1 MRDPARIPRILEAI
15 WKVWERD
22 PDLRLGQLIVNAIR
36 PSRPAPQ
43 IFGFE
48 DDKLEERLKNDRAPD
63 TPKHTA
69 DEVVL
74 SLTLNEAIVLM
85 AFLMRFR
92 DAGKL
97 KVEHPAEEQALYDL
111 AALVQQHL
119 ANELTSPEW
128 PLLLERARQ
137 AVIEGDT

>member
-15 WKVWERD
+15 WNVWERD

-48 DDKLEERLKNDRAPD
+48 DSKFEERLNNDRTED
-63 TPKHTA
+63 FPKHTA

-92 DAGKL
+92 DADKL
-97 KVEHPAEEQALYDL
+97 KIEHPAEEQALYDL
-111 AALVQQHL
+111 TALVQQHL
-119 ANELTSPEW
+119 TDELTDRAW
-128 PLLLERARQ
+128 LLLLEQARQ
-137 AVIEGDT
+137 AVLNDPV

>member
-15 WKVWERD
+15 GKVWELD

-48 DDKLEERLKNDRAPD
+48 DDKLEARLKNDLAPD

-74 SLTLNEAIVLM
+74 SLTLNEAMVLM

-92 DAGKL
+92 DTDKL
-97 KVEHPAEEQALYDL
+97 RVEHPAEQQALYDL

-119 ANELTSPEW
+119 TDELTSREW
-128 PLLLERARQ
+128 PLLLERARD
-137 AVIEGDT
+137 AVLTSPE

>member
-22 PDLRLGQLIVNAIR
+22 PDLRLGQLLVNAIR
-36 PSRPAPQ
+36 PSRPTPQ
-43 IFGFE
+43 VFGFE
-48 DDKLEERLKNDRAPD
+48 DSKLEERLQTYLAPD
-63 TPKHTA
+63 TPQHTD

-97 KVEHPAEEQALYDL
+97 KIEHPAEQQALYDL
-111 AALVQQHL
+111 TALVQQHL
-119 ANELTSPEW
+119 ADELTSREW
-128 PLLLERARQ
+128 ALLLERARQ
-137 AVIEGDT
+137 AVMEG

>member
-1 MRDPARIPRILEAI
+1 MRDPARIPRILEAVQ
-15 WKVWERD
+15 KVWERD

-36 PSRPAPQ
+36 PSRPTPQ

-48 DDKLEERLKNDRAPD
+48 DDKLEARLKNDFAPD

-74 SLTLNEAIVLM
+74 SLTLNEAVVLM

-92 DAGKL
+92 DTDTL
-97 KVEHPAEEQALYDL
+97 RVEHPAEQQALYDL

-119 ANELTSPEW
+119 TDELTSREW
-128 PLLLERARQ
+128 P
-137 AVIEGDT
+137 

>member
-43 IFGFE
+43 ISGFE
-48 DDKLEERLKNDRAPD
+48 DSKLEERLNNYLALD
-63 TPKHTA
+63 TPRHTA

-92 DAGKL
+92 DVDKL
-97 KVEHPAEEQALYDL
+97 KVEHPAEQQMLYDL

-119 ANELTSPEW
+119 GDELTGEW
-128 PLLLERARQ
+128 SLLLERARQ
-137 AVIEGDT
+137 EVLNDPE